1 MDTFSNIYLKKDK
14 EQAIKRFHPW
24 IFSGAIDIIDGN
36 PTDGDLVK
44 VFSNNKEF
52 LAVGHYSPGSI
63 AVRILSYADI
73 KFNQKDIHTAL
84 LDAYLLRIKLGLVN
98 NVRTN
103 VYRLVFG
110 EGDNLPGLIIDI
122 YNKTAVIQTHTAGMY
137 RLIDEIKNALIKIY
151 GKALESIYFKGSE
164 TLKGSKAIKN
174 YYLLGSTQPVI
185 CIENGIKFSVDIEQG
200 QKTGL
205 FIDQRV
211 NRKLIGK
218 FACNSRVLNLFS
230 YNGAFS
236 LFAARYGANLIHSV
250 DSSRKACDWAE
261 SNILLNDQE
270 TSNHKVI
277 CEDAMDYLHHTE
289 EKYDLMII
297 DPPAFAKH
305 LSARHNAIIAYK
317 RLNIDAFRKI
327 ESGGI
332 IFTFSCSQVVDRNM
346 FNSTIHSAAIE
357 TGRKIKILQ
366 HLNQSPDHP
375 ANIYFPEGEYLKGL
389 ILHVE

>member
-1 MDTFSNIYLKKDK
+1 MSVYPKINLKKNKD
-14 EQAIKRFHPW
+14 QAVKRFHPW
-24 IFSGAIDIIDGN
+24 IFSGAIENIDGN

-44 VFSNNKEF
+44 VYSNKKEF

-63 AVRILSYADI
+63 AIRIISYDDI
-73 KFNQKDIHTAL
+73 EFNQKQIHSAL
-84 LDAYLLRIKLGLVN
+84 LDAYLLRVKLGLIN
-98 NVRTN
+98 NLRTN
-103 VYRLVFG
+103 VYRLVFA

-122 YNKTAVIQTHTAGMY
+122 YDKTAVIQTHTTGMY
-137 RLIDEIKNALIKIY
+137 RLIEEIKNALIKIY

-164 TLKGSKAIKN
+164 TLKSSKNIIN
-174 YYLLGSTQPVI
+174 HYLLGTPQPVI
-185 CIENGIKFSVDIEQG
+185 CIENGIKFNVDIEQG

-218 FACNSRVLNLFS
+218 FSCNSRVLNLFS

-236 LFAARYGANLIHSV
+236 LFAVRYGAQLVHSV

-270 TSNHKVI
+270 AGQHKVI
-277 CEDAMDYLHHTE
+277 CEDAMDYIHHTE

-305 LSARHNAIIAYK
+305 LSARHNAITAYK
-317 RLNIDAFRKI
+317 RLNADALKKI

-357 TGRKIKILQ
+357 SGRKIRILQ
-366 HLNQSPDHP
+366 QLHQSSDHP

-389 ILHVE
+389 ILYVE

>member
-1 MDTFSNIYLKKDK
+1 MDTISKISLKKDK
-14 EQAIKRFHPW
+14 DQAIKRFHPW
-24 IFSGAIDIIDGN
+24 IFSGAIENIEGN
-36 PTDGDLVK
+36 PNDGDLVK
-44 VFSNNKEF
+44 VYSSNNEF

-63 AVRILSYADI
+63 AIRILSYQNI
-73 KFNQKDIHTAL
+73 EFTSKDIYTAI
-84 LDAYLLRIKLGLVN
+84 LDAYLLRIKLGLIN

-103 VYRLVFG
+103 VYRLVFA

-122 YNKTAVIQTHTAGMY
+122 YNKTAVIQTHTTGMF
-137 RLIDEIKNALIKIY
+137 RVIDEIKDALIKIY
-151 GKALESIYFKGSE
+151 GKALESIYFKGAE
-164 TLKGSKAIKN
+164 TLKGSKDIQN
-174 YYLLGSTQPVI
+174 YCLLGTSKPVS
-185 CIENGIKFSVDIEQG
+185 CIENGIKFNVDIEQG

-218 FACNSRVLNLFS
+218 FSCQSRVLNLFS

-236 LFAARYGANLIHSV
+236 LFAARYGAQLIHSV
-250 DSSRKACDWAE
+250 DSSRKACDWTE
-261 SNILLNDQE
+261 NNIMLNDQE
-270 TSNHKVI
+270 NANHKVI
-277 CEDAMDYLHHTE
+277 CQDAMDYIHHTD

-305 LSARHNAIIAYK
+305 LSARHNAITAYK
-317 RLNIDAFRKI
+317 RLNVDAFKKI

-357 TGRKIKILQ
+357 SGRKIRILQ
-366 HLNQSPDHP
+366 QLNQSPDHP
-375 ANIYFPEGEYLKGL
+375 ANIFFPEGEYLKGL